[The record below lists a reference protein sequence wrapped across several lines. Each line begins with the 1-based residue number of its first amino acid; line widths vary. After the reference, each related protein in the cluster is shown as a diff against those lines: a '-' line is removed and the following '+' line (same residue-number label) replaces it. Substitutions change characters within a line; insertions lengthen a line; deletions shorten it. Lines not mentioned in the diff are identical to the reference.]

1 MSRALKL
8 VAVLVTVA
16 ACTMVAIPS
25 YYSIAESRLADRFQ
39 SIRLGSN
46 KQLVLEEFG
55 DPAAVSADCYV
66 AQNIEYETPARWS
79 AGGYASSCAFWLGP
93 TARTYVVGFASTGE
107 VVGVAYG
114 DS

>member
-1 MSRALKL
+1 M
-8 VAVLVTVA
+8 AV
-16 ACTMVAIPS
+16 PG

-66 AQNIEYETPARWS
+66 AQNIEYETPVRWS